1 MAIQIVIIH
10 DVNRSSTQQI
20 SDTIVTVFPIEAMRL
35 KVLAFLLVTL
45 VQPLSK
51 RAGGNMEGNYSL
63 EDKLVRLFWATFIFT
78 VSRWYIEW

>member
-1 MAIQIVIIH
+1 
-10 DVNRSSTQQI
+10 
-20 SDTIVTVFPIEAMRL
+20 MRL